1 LAAISVAE
9 NRDCLKHWGSW
20 MWWGWESNQQCW
32 QKECLF
38 KTVSPKWGGVPLH
51 HCTSTWFIRCK
62 DEFVNSNIA
71 EFQIGHTQ
79 LTQCYIM
86 EYQHISATFRD
97 HNLASFLLHWDFVYC
112 KQNKVP

>member
-1 LAAISVAE
+1 VVGVGVKSAMSAKGMPVQDCIS
-9 NRDCLKHWGSW
+9 K
-20 MWWGWESNQQCW
+20 M
-32 QKECLF
+32 
-38 KTVSPKWGGVPLH
+38 GGVPLH
-51 HCTSTWFIRCK
+51 HCTSTWFITCK

-97 HNLASFLLHWDFVYC
+97 HNLASFLLQWDFVYC
-112 KQNKVP
+112 KQNKVS